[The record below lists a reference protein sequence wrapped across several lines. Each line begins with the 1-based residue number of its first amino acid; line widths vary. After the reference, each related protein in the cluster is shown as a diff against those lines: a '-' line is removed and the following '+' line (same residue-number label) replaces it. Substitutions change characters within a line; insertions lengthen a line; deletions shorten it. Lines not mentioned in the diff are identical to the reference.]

1 MSKFNL
7 KELILYFLGTV
18 TIAFGV
24 VMVIKSSL
32 GTGPWDTVFIV
43 FARRIE
49 PLTIGVSAILITSLL
64 TLWTTW
70 MRRDIK
76 LILMIVP
83 ILFVGVFIDL
93 FDLVIF
99 KDFAPEGWLRL
110 LPYLTGLSFVPLG
123 GAILVVTRYPA
134 GVFEEM
140 TLLVR
145 DLLKFKQ
152 VFPARMLIETFPM
165 VLSGVLS
172 LIWFRDLGAINI
184 GTLGFIAFIG
194 PLFQVYLKRLETV
207 TF

>member
-7 KELILYFLGTV
+7 KELLFYLLGTV

-24 VMVIKSSL
+24 VMVIKSTL

-43 FARRIE
+43 LARRIE

-70 MRRDIK
+70 MRKDIR

-99 KDFAPEGWLRL
+99 RDFAPVGFWRL
-110 LPYLTGLSFVPLG
+110 IPYLAGLSLVPLG
-123 GAILVVTRYPA
+123 GAILVITRYPA

-140 TLLVR
+140 TLLVK
-145 DLLKFKQ
+145 DVLKFRQ
-152 VFPARMLIETFPM
+152 VFPARMLIELFPM
-165 VLSGVLS
+165 VLSGTLS
-172 LIWFRDLGAINI
+172 LLWFNDLGAINV
-184 GTLGFIAFIG
+184 GTLGFIALIG
-194 PLFQVYLKRLETV
+194 PLFQFYLKRFESI

>member
-7 KELILYFLGTV
+7 KELMLYFLGTV

-49 PLTIGVSAILITSLL
+49 PLTIGVSAIVITSLL

-70 MRRDIK
+70 MRRDWT

-99 KDFAPEGWLRL
+99 KEFTPEGWARL
-110 LPYLTGLSFVPLG
+110 IPYLMGLSLVPLG

-140 TLLVR
+140 TLLIR

-165 VLSGVLS
+165 VLSGILS
-172 LIWFRDLGAINI
+172 WIWFRDLGAINI

-194 PLFQVYLKRLETV
+194 PLFQVYLKRLETW